1 MKSKRLFFASGFT
14 LVELMITV
22 AIVGIL
28 AAIAYPAYT
37 SQIAKGKRADVRV
50 QLASAQQWMEKFY
63 SENYRYDRDSTGVAG
78 TAAAAF
84 NAQLFSRSPR
94 VGDGNAV
101 YTLTVTPTI
110 TAYTLTATPIAGG
123 SMATDPC
130 GTFTLTSTGRRGATG
145 DVLTC
150 WK

>member
-1 MKSKRLFFASGFT
+1 MKSKRLFFANGFT
-14 LVELMITV
+14 LIELMITV

-28 AAIAYPAYT
+28 AAVAYPAYT
-37 SQIAKGKRADVRV
+37 SQLARGKRADARV
-50 QLASAQQWMEKFY
+50 QLASAQQWMEKFF
-63 SENYRYDRDSTGVAG
+63 SENYRYDQDSTGVAG

-84 NAQLFSRSPR
+84 NVQPFSRSPR
-94 VGDGNAV
+94 VGDGSAV
-101 YTLTVTPTI
+101 YTVTVTPSD
-110 TAYTLTATPIAGG
+110 TAYTLTAAPIAGG
-123 SMATDPC
+123 TMAADTC